1 MHNCPGRS
9 DKLMDKVPGR
19 SDKRISWHA
28 WQVIHFRKMKKKNI
42 KTLPDK
48 CEIKKVNAE
57 AIRNFVNK
65 KLRKVFCVCLK
76 GNNSKK

>member
-1 MHNCPGRS
+1 
-9 DKLMDKVPGR
+9 
-19 SDKRISWHA
+19 
-28 WQVIHFRKMKKKNI
+28 MKKKNI